1 MDVGQIG
8 QVVRN
13 LVLNAREAMSD
24 GGTVSIRAGNAVL
37 SDGNPH
43 GLRAGQYVEIV
54 VADEGQGIAPDM
66 LPRLF
71 DPYFSTKMRGAQ
83 KGMGLGLT
91 ICHSVV
97 LRHGG
102 AIAVESELGRG
113 TSFLVLLPACEETP
127 RAAQAGVVATP
138 QPRGTAR
145 VLVMDDEPMVLRA
158 FSVLLHK
165 LGYDAVLVADGCAA
179 VAAYEQ
185 ARSAGQAFD
194 AVLLDLTV
202 RGRMGGKEAMRELLA
217 RDPHARAIVMSGYSD
232 DDVMRE
238 YARFGFCGRLTKPFD
253 TEAVREALARVVASG
268 GPRRSSPP
276 RPPRTARR

>member
-43 GLRAGQYVEIV
+43 GLRAGRY
-54 VADEGQGIAPDM
+54 
-66 LPRLF
+66 
-71 DPYFSTKMRGAQ
+71 
-83 KGMGLGLT
+83 
-91 ICHSVV
+91 VV

-102 AIAVESELGRG
+102 AITVESELGRG

-138 QPRGTAR
+138 PPRGTAR

-165 LGYDAVLVADGCAA
+165 LGYDAVLVDDGCAA

-185 ARSAGQAFD
+185 ARSAGQSFD
-194 AVLLDLTV
+194 VVLLDLTV

-253 TEAVREALARVVASG
+253 TEAVREVLARVVASG

-276 RPPRTARR
+276 RTPRTALR